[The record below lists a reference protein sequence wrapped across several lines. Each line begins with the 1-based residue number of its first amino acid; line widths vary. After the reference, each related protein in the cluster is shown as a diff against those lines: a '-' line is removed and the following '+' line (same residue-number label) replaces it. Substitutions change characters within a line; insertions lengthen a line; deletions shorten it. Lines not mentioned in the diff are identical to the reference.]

1 MDFTRVTVFYTFFLL
16 TFSQLNLLGVPI
28 AMLASFKRV
37 KNISNDL
44 HLILTALKES
54 NILEVSQDQLKV
66 RRQVPFT
73 GFIKADKDENTIYA
87 NGFSK
92 TTSIEDMKEYFSQFG
107 TVCSTVLIRPVTD
120 PKYKGAAF
128 IEFSSIEETSRV
140 LNVQHIHDGKQ
151 INVSLKRIQTK
162 QSKSKKKSKTK
173 SELNRVI
180 YFSGVDPSISHSI
193 IKESFLKF
201 VEVTF
206 VDYRRD
212 ETTGHVRLK
221 KPLAQ
226 QTVERLQQMGFS
238 IGTEVVQLKALTESE
253 EKIYWSVVK
262 EFEPLPSTSHRTN
275 PRTKPPRGVARNG
288 SHKHDK
294 HRQNAG
300 HPYNRPNKR
309 VDGIRKM
316 MENMHFSPVQS

>member
-193 IKESFLKF
+193 IKVCRFSSNYQCHPSALPHSNIYF
-201 VEVTF
+201 VIGVVFEI
-206 VDYRRD
+206 RRS
-212 ETTGHVRLK
+212 HLCRL
-221 KPLAQ
+221 PQ
-226 QTVERLQQMGFS
+226 R
-238 IGTEVVQLKALTESE
+238 
-253 EKIYWSVVK
+253 
-262 EFEPLPSTSHRTN
+262 
-275 PRTKPPRGVARNG
+275 
-288 SHKHDK
+288 
-294 HRQNAG
+294 
-300 HPYNRPNKR
+300 
-309 VDGIRKM
+309 
-316 MENMHFSPVQS
+316 